1 MQFFKGTKKPSHAIS
16 DLWITCTSCNRM
28 IYRREHED
36 NLKVCGKCGHHGRL
50 TASERLELLI
60 DDLSKFEEIAPEM
73 RSEDPLGFSRD
84 GLDYP
89 DHLKRYKSSTGL
101 EDAAVAGTGFIDG
114 RHVSLVVIDF
124 RFLGAS
130 MGAVMGEKV
139 TLAVEKASL
148 EGVPLIIVPC
158 SGGARM
164 QEGMISLMQMAKT
177 VAAIRNFHDQ
187 GGLYIAIL
195 TDPTL
200 AGVTASFASLADV
213 LIAEPGA
220 TIGFTGRRLNEQ
232 IVKQKL
238 PKDAQSAEFML
249 CHGMIDLVVQ
259 RNVLRDTLINTLDLL
274 AGPTAPKNSQAH
286 TSLPETVQQ

>member
-1 MQFFKGTKKPSHAIS
+1 MQFLKGTKKSSHTNS
-16 DLWITCTSCNRM
+16 DLWITCSGCNRM
-28 IYRREHED
+28 IYRREYDD
-36 NLKVCGKCGHHGRL
+36 NLKVCVKCGHHGRL

-60 DDLSKFEEIAPEM
+60 DDLSNFEEIAPEM
-73 RSEDPLGFSRD
+73 QSEDPLGFSRD

-101 EDAAVAGTGFIDG
+101 QDAAVAGTASIDN
-114 RHVSLVVIDF
+114 RNVSIVVIDF

-139 TLAVEKASL
+139 TLATEKACL
-148 EGVPLIIVPC
+148 EHIPLIIVPC

-187 GGLYIAIL
+187 GGLYISIL

-220 TIGFTGRRLNEQ
+220 TIGFTGRRLIEQ

-249 CHGMIDLVVQ
+249 QHGMIDLVVQ
-259 RNVLRDTLINTLDLL
+259 RNVLRDTLVKTLDLL
-274 AGPTAPKNSQAH
+274 AGPTVATDSQTH
-286 TSLPETVQQ
+286 TSIPETIQ

>member
-1 MQFFKGTKKPSHAIS
+1 MQFLKGTKKSSHTNS
-16 DLWITCTSCNRM
+16 DLWITCSGCNRM
-28 IYRREHED
+28 IYRREYDD
-36 NLKVCGKCGHHGRL
+36 NLKVCVKCGHHGRL

-60 DDLSKFEEIAPEM
+60 DDLSNFEEIAPEM
-73 RSEDPLGFSRD
+73 QSEDPLGFSRD

-89 DHLKRYKSSTGL
+89 DHLKKYKSSTGL
-101 EDAAVAGTGFIDG
+101 QDAAVAGTASIDN
-114 RHVSLVVIDF
+114 RNVSIVVIDF

-139 TLAVEKASL
+139 TLATEKACL
-148 EGVPLIIVPC
+148 EHIPLIIVPC

-187 GGLYIAIL
+187 GGLYISIL

-220 TIGFTGRRLNEQ
+220 TIGFTGRRLIEQ

-249 CHGMIDLVVQ
+249 QHGMIDLVVQ
-259 RNVLRDTLINTLDLL
+259 RNVLRDTLVKTLDLL
-274 AGPTAPKNSQAH
+274 AGPTVATDSQTH
-286 TSLPETVQQ
+286 TSIPETIQ

>member
-1 MQFFKGTKKPSHAIS
+1 MQFLKGTKKSSHTNS
-16 DLWITCTSCNRM
+16 DLWITCSGCNRM
-28 IYRREHED
+28 IYRREYDD
-36 NLKVCGKCGHHGRL
+36 NLKVCVKCGHHGRL

-73 RSEDPLGFSRD
+73 QSEDPLGFSRD

-101 EDAAVAGTGFIDG
+101 QDAAVAGTACIDN
-114 RHVSLVVIDF
+114 RNVSIVVIDF
-124 RFLGAS
+124 RLLGAS

-139 TLAVEKASL
+139 TLATEKACL
-148 EGVPLIIVPC
+148 EHIPLIIVPC

-164 QEGMISLMQMAKT
+164 QEGMVSLMQMAKT

-187 GGLYIAIL
+187 GGLYISIL

-220 TIGFTGRRLNEQ
+220 TIGFTGRRLIEQ

-249 CHGMIDLVVQ
+249 QHGMIDLVVQ
-259 RNVLRDTLINTLDLL
+259 RNVLRDTLIKTLDLL
-274 AGPTAPKNSQAH
+274 AGPTVATDSQTH
-286 TSLPETVQQ
+286 TSIPETIQ

>member
-1 MQFFKGTKKPSHAIS
+1 MQFLKGTKKSSHTNS
-16 DLWITCTSCNRM
+16 DLWITCSGCNRM
-28 IYRREHED
+28 IYRREYDD
-36 NLKVCGKCGHHGRL
+36 NLKVCVKCGHHGRL

-73 RSEDPLGFSRD
+73 QSEDPLGFSRD

-101 EDAAVAGTGFIDG
+101 QDAAVAGTACIDN
-114 RHVSLVVIDF
+114 RNVSIVVIDF

-139 TLAVEKASL
+139 TLATEKACL
-148 EGVPLIIVPC
+148 EHIPLIIVPC

-164 QEGMISLMQMAKT
+164 QEGMVSLMQMAKT

-187 GGLYIAIL
+187 GGLYISIL

-220 TIGFTGRRLNEQ
+220 TIGFTGRRLIEQ

-249 CHGMIDLVVQ
+249 QHGMIDLVVQ
-259 RNVLRDTLINTLDLL
+259 RNVLRDTLIKTLDLL
-274 AGPTAPKNSQAH
+274 AGPTVATDSQTH
-286 TSLPETVQQ
+286 TSIPETIQ